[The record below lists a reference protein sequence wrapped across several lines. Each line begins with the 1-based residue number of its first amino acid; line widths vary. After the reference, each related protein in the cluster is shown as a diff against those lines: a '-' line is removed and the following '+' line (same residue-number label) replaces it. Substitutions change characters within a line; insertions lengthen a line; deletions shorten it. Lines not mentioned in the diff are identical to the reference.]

1 MARRIAVYAGTF
13 DPLTTGHAD
22 IIERTLALADELHIV
37 VAHNI
42 AKTPM
47 YPLAERVATIAHL
60 YEDNPHIVVRS
71 YEGIV
76 ARYAQSL
83 GEGAFL
89 VRGIRSVAD
98 LERERPNAD
107 VNLEH
112 FGIDTLFL
120 LARPA
125 LSHVSS
131 SLVRELATFHE
142 PFDSYIP

>member
-1 MARRIAVYAGTF
+1 M
-13 DPLTTGHAD
+13 
-22 IIERTLALADELHIV
+22 
-37 VAHNI
+37 
-42 AKTPM
+42 
-47 YPLAERVATIAHL
+47 
-60 YEDNPHIVVRS
+60 
-71 YEGIV
+71 
-76 ARYAQSL
+76 ARYAPKL
-83 GEGAFL
+83 GGGAF
-89 VRGIRSVAD
+89 GAKAFAPVAD